1 MVDEDV
7 PQYGQFGI
15 DRGHFAKVGL
25 ERRAEPFQGSRRVE
39 FADLPVDLFGNEFPL
54 QVCGR
59 EGQAVSSR
67 ALETAEG
74 WAAVAGGLNTYNVLA
89 SPSAFDRAAAPTG

>member
-15 DRGHFAKVGL
+15 DGGHFAKVGL

-39 FADLPVDLFGNEFPL
+39 FADLPVDLFGNEL
-54 QVCGR
+54 SLEVCGTD
-59 EGQAVSSR
+59 GQAGQF
-67 ALETAEG
+67 AHTGKPEG
-74 WAAVAGGLNTYNVLA
+74 WAAVASRPDIQCSCLPV
-89 SPSAFDRAAAPTG
+89 SV